1 MSRSTLLVLLLIGVV
16 LWAWLAPR
24 RVAPELGGNNGE
36 VAPPA
41 SGYVATDAELI
52 ETDDTGAPLLRLR
65 ADRIAQPNPSA
76 DVSLTRPQLNYQRDE
91 SSSWSLRAA
100 EGSLASNRQRVEFSG
115 AVQATNQ
122 RTGEP
127 TIVIRTDQ
135 LSFDIPRQRADTDA
149 AVAIDWGKARL
160 RARGMHLNLLTGS
173 LVLDA
178 EGHGTLVY

>member
-1 MSRSTLLVLLLIGVV
+1 MSRSTILVLLLIGVV

-24 RVAPELGGNNGE
+24 RVAPELGGNKNDT
-36 VAPPA
+36 AAPA
-41 SGYVATDAELI
+41 SAWVATDAELI
-52 ETDDTGAPLLRLR
+52 ETGDDGQPLLRLR
-65 ADRIAQPNPSA
+65 ADRIAQANPSA
-76 DVSLTRPQLNYQRDE
+76 DVSLTRPQLNYQRDK
-91 SSSWSLRAA
+91 SSNWSLRAA
-100 EGSLASNRQRVEFSG
+100 EGLLASNRQQVEFSG

-135 LSFDIPRQRADTDA
+135 LLFDIPRQRADTNA

-160 RARGMHLNLLTGS
+160 RARGMHLNLLDGS